1 MEVNPCGNLSNFKI
15 QNSILNS
22 FWLMSFR
29 TEIPIIT
36 DEGDFSAE
44 YERFCQTMDG
54 ATDGTFIC
62 VSVFGPQ
69 SSGKSTL
76 LNDLFGTSFKTMNL
90 SAGRSQTTKGIMAR
104 AVDFQAKIASR
115 VLILDCEGSDS
126 RERNQ
131 QEAQNIERHIGCFA
145 AAVSDLLIINVWN
158 HDIGRHSAAN
168 YNILSTIFDIYFRSL
183 LKARRKSGN
192 HRPLILLIAIRDAEE
207 DGAELTQKT
216 FESDVHHIYEQ
227 SVPKQY
233 HGSFKDYFCLRFWFI
248 PHRRYMKSLYDEKI
262 AQLQTDIKEIF
273 NSFLSAEMAATLIPL
288 MDSSIYYSNIW
299 DIVRTD
305 KDLDIPSQREIIS
318 NIRCEEFY
326 LEAMG
331 QFSSQIS
338 KVFADVTTAIQV
350 SLSQQSSAFLEQSS
364 DAVKDYPITK
374 LHNACNSFKL
384 TKVLMDLSQ
393 ECVTLYRRRTRH
405 YIPKVVTQWATK
417 LYGDIL
423 VELKKVAHSFAKGIR
438 ESTCQALSAVT
449 APFRVQITQWLER
462 HEYSD
467 DYASNT
473 NAVDILVPDLISDL
487 TFPQKRITDLMGLLG
502 AATRVFHKCISV
514 NWVHEYSALRDT
526 GILVNLPPDD
536 VESNSNVHIGD
547 NIVPTNTDSSVRL
560 SVGYEASE
568 PMGDTPI
575 DDSGAFLS
583 DIKQTGVYS
592 PHLYAFLESLSL
604 STYGKALSLQTLP
617 TTSPDVANA
626 YDAVCLLHTIILLW
640 YCETMMP
647 LGLIYDVT
655 PELDHIIPESN
666 ALFCETMG
674 SILAAVVEA
683 VSSQTRAVTG
693 SMTQATARLMDDKL
707 YVTLGSLRGVIYE
720 SARKTLERSFFSLL
734 SSVFVASDHQGLLY
748 LQTRLSSPSVYLSL
762 HADSS
767 SKSELTDSILPDIQ
781 NPVYKQ
787 YTDIYLFST
796 LPALLSPPPRAY
808 NTVGARLSSGSSLN
822 QLSLPRY
829 RAVPIIAA
837 LDMSAFYIPQA
848 ALSSFM
854 DRIDAEIV
862 ELISKNLGE
871 FFSKSLP
878 LVLQNKIHTKLIYDD
893 QGAQRSYISED
904 SISAEF
910 LSAKKG
916 LISMAQL
923 FEGGSL
929 ITEDLHS
936 VTIKPTSQEKIDAM
950 LRCVEGEWDK
960 TYQEA
965 LEIYRANKHKDKYK
979 WMWLGLCIL
988 LVLTRRW
995 VYAVLL
1001 SKYCLYV
1008 TILVLSVGFFV
1019 YQRTTPDERN
1029 RSLSVVATSIRERNI
1044 EQLWNATKTLVQKV
1058 IH

>member
-1 MEVNPCGNLSNFKI
+1 
-15 QNSILNS
+15 
-22 FWLMSFR
+22 MSSK

-44 YERFCQTMDG
+44 YETFCQAMNG
-54 ATDGTFIC
+54 VADGTFIC

-76 LNDLFGTSFKTMNL
+76 LNDLFGTSFKTMDL
-90 SAGRSQTTKGIMAR
+90 SAGRTQTTKGIMAR
-104 AVDFQAKIASR
+104 AVDFQTKVAPR

-207 DGAELTQKT
+207 DGAELTQRT

-233 HGSFKDYFCLRFWFI
+233 HGSFRDYFCLRFWFI
-248 PHRRYMKSLYDEKI
+248 PHRRYMKLLYDEKI
-262 AQLQTDIKEIF
+262 TQLKTDIKEIF
-273 NSFLSAEMAATLIPL
+273 DSLLGTETATTLIPL
-288 MDSSIYYSNIW
+288 TDSSIYYSNIW

-305 KDLDIPSQREIIS
+305 KDLDIPSQREIVS

-326 LEAMG
+326 LETIE
-331 QFSSQIS
+331 QFSSQVS
-338 KVFADVTTAIQV
+338 KVFADVTAAIQV
-350 SLSQQSSAFLEQSS
+350 SLGQQSSTFLEQSP

-393 ECVTLYRRRTRH
+393 ECVALYRRKTRH

-417 LYGDIL
+417 LNDDVLAG
-423 VELKKVAHSFAKGIR
+423 LKKVAHSFAKGIR
-438 ESTCQALSAVT
+438 ESTCQALGAVT

-473 NAVDILVPDLISDL
+473 NTVDILVPDLISDL
-487 TFPQKRITDLMGLLG
+487 TFPQKRLTDLMGLLG

-514 NWVHEYSALRDT
+514 NWAHEYSGLRDT
-526 GILVNLPPDD
+526 GILVNLPPND
-536 VESNSNVHIGD
+536 VGPNSNVHIGD
-547 NIVPTNTDSSVRL
+547 NAIETNADSSVRL

-568 PMGDTPI
+568 PMVDAHI
-575 DDSGAFLS
+575 DDSGAFFS
-583 DIKQTGVYS
+583 DIRQAGVYS

-604 STYGKALSLQTLP
+604 STYGKALSLQKLP
-617 TTSPDVANA
+617 AAPPDVANA

-647 LGLIYDVT
+647 LSLIYDIT
-655 PELDHIIPESN
+655 PEIDHIIPESN

-674 SILAAVVEA
+674 SILAAVAEA
-683 VSSQTRAVTG
+683 VSSQTRTITA

-734 SSVFVASDHQGLLY
+734 SSAFVAPDHQGLLY
-748 LQTRLSSPSVYLSL
+748 LQTRLSSPSIYFDL
-762 HADSS
+762 HFDSS
-767 SKSELTDSILPDIQ
+767 SRSSPTDSILPDTQ

-808 NTVGARLSSGSSLN
+808 NTVGTRLSSGSSSIQSL
-822 QLSLPRY
+822 LPRY

-854 DRIDAEIV
+854 DRVDVEII
-862 ELISKNLGE
+862 ELINKSLGE

-878 LVLQNKIHTKLIYDD
+878 LVLQNKIHTKLVYDD
-893 QGAQRSYISED
+893 QGAQRSYISEN
-904 SISAEF
+904 SILTEF
-910 LSAKKG
+910 LSEKKG

-923 FEGGSL
+923 FEGGTL
-929 ITEDLHS
+929 ITENLHS

-950 LRCVEGEWDK
+950 LRCAEAEWDK

-965 LEIYRANKHKDKYK
+965 LEIYRTNKHKDKYK
-979 WMWLGLCIL
+979 WVWLGMCIL
-988 LVLTRRW
+988 LMLTRKW

-1001 SKYCLYV
+1001 SKYCLCI
-1008 TILVLSVGFFV
+1008 TILLLSVGLFV

-1029 RSLSVVATSIRERNI
+1029 ASFSSVATSIRERDVR
-1044 EQLWNATKTLVQKV
+1044 QFWDATKHLAQKI